1 MIIGKKLSR
10 PELAVEAITVE
21 FDQSAVAESAAKPFN
36 FEVTCVTYTD
46 LNMSLSPLLVSEN

>member
-36 FEVTCVTYTD
+36 FEVTCVTFVWIGYQRVT
-46 LNMSLSPLLVSEN
+46 NG